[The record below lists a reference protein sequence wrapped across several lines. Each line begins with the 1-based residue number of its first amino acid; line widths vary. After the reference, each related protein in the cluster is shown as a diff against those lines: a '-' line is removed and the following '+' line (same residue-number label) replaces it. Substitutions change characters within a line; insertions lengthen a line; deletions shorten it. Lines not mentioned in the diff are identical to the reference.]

1 MSYGVLVLSYLVL
14 AVASVVLLSLLL
26 RRHGKVFIQELFP
39 GRPQTVTAL
48 VALLD
53 IGFYLI
59 NLGYV
64 ALRIGNG
71 PTQAE
76 FELPAGVRIVA
87 EFLGTQYLIIGV
99 LHVFNMALFA
109 TRIRFRGGRAEVVPA
124 QGEGP
129 SPALGRD

>member
-1 MSYGVLVLSYLVL
+1 MSYGVLVLTYLVL

-76 FELPAGVRIVA
+76 LELPAGVRTVA

-99 LHVFNMALFA
+99 LHGLNMALFA
-109 TRIRFRGGRAEVVPA
+109 ARIRFRGES
-124 QGEGP
+124 P
-129 SPALGRD
+129 SPPRGRD

>member
-1 MSYGVLVLSYLVL
+1 MSYRVLVLTYLVL
-14 AVASVVLLSLLL
+14 AVASVVLLSMLL

-64 ALRIGNG
+64 ALRIGYG

-76 FELPAGVRIVA
+76 LELPAAVRIVA

-99 LHVFNMALFA
+99 LHGLNMALFA
-109 TRIRFRGGRAEVVPA
+109 TRIRFRG
-124 QGEGP
+124 EGP
-129 SPALGRD
+129 SPARGEGLSGTPH